1 MKIIHKRIYITLIFI
16 LLLIS
21 GLGARLVQL
30 QLVSTES
37 FTDKKIN
44 LIEGSVKQRTQEMV
58 VDDGRGK
65 FEDKNGQSL
74 TSITHN
80 RLVLFP
86 FLEKMKWPVQQVSEI
101 VGMQPKEL
109 TNRLANAKT
118 PVVITKELSH
128 AQVEKI
134 NALKV
139 PGVFGIP
146 LKDERPVP
154 LAEHLIGLEAQSKQI
169 IEEKYSDK
177 LKNGAI
183 KSTTPVGISGMQ
195 RAFDEFLL
203 PEQESK
209 LLYHVDRLGGPM
221 FGIDVK
227 YTGTANPYYP
237 VSVRTT
243 LDLSAQELVE
253 NTLNHYKLKDGGAV
267 LIDIKN
273 NKVIAMASRPSINK
287 KDPFKKQNGSDSVE
301 NRLLTPQTPGSI
313 FKTVTAA
320 AALEQNKIQPSLTYN
335 CDKNIYGNN
344 VEEDHQKGQLTF
356 EESFAQSCN
365 ATFAQL
371 AKEMIISNPNILEQY
386 ADKLGLIQPVGW
398 TGDVFHFEHFKQ
410 FLGEKSGR
418 VWTNTR
424 EKKVPNA
431 VAQTAIGQLDVKVT
445 PLAVANM
452 MATIA
457 RGGEKKQVKAVD
469 ALEYKN
475 NTSLYTFKEHELKG
489 DTINKATAASMQQLL
504 KGVVQS
510 EKGTG
515 RRFQTL
521 PYEVAGKSGT
531 AEISVKDDIVN
542 KWFAGYFPA
551 DDPKYAM
558 VVVDLNTKSAISP
571 TNSVFYDIVKGM
583 YDLNTR

>member
-37 FTDKKIN
+37 FTDKNIN

-86 FLEKMKWPVQQVSEI
+86 FLEKMKWPVQQVSKI
-101 VGMQPKEL
+101 VGMQPQEL

-128 AQVEKI
+128 AQVQKI

-320 AALEQNKIQPSLTYN
+320 AALEQNKIQPSFTYN
-335 CDKNIYGNN
+335 CDKSIYGNN

-418 VWTNTR
+418 VWTNDR
-424 EKKVPNA
+424 EKSTKCCSANGNW
-431 VAQTAIGQLDVKVT
+431 TA
-445 PLAVANM
+445 
-452 MATIA
+452 
-457 RGGEKKQVKAVD
+457 
-469 ALEYKN
+469 
-475 NTSLYTFKEHELKG
+475 
-489 DTINKATAASMQQLL
+489 
-504 KGVVQS
+504 
-510 EKGTG
+510 
-515 RRFQTL
+515 
-521 PYEVAGKSGT
+521 
-531 AEISVKDDIVN
+531 
-542 KWFAGYFPA
+542 
-551 DDPKYAM
+551 
-558 VVVDLNTKSAISP
+558 
-571 TNSVFYDIVKGM
+571 
-583 YDLNTR
+583 

>member
-37 FTDKKIN
+37 FTDKNIN

-65 FEDKNGQSL
+65 FEDKSGQSL

-101 VGMQPKEL
+101 VGMQPQEL

-128 AQVEKI
+128 AQVQKI

-320 AALEQNKIQPSLTYN
+320 AALEQNKIQPSFTYN
-335 CDKNIYGNN
+335 CDKSIYGNN

-418 VWTNTR
+418 VWTNDR

-469 ALEYKN
+469 ALDYKN

-489 DTINKATAASMQQLL
+489 DTINEATAASMQLLL

-531 AEISVKDDIVN
+531 AEINVKADIVN

>member
-37 FTDKKIN
+37 FTDKNIN

-65 FEDKNGQSL
+65 FEDENGQSL

-101 VGMQPKEL
+101 VGIQPQEL

-128 AQVEKI
+128 SQVEKI

-154 LAEHLIGLEAQSKQI
+154 LAEHLIGLEAQSKKI

-320 AALEQNKIQPSLTYN
+320 AALEQNKIQPSFIYN
-335 CDKNIYGNN
+335 CDKSIYGNN

-371 AKEMIISNPNILEQY
+371 AKEMITSNPNILEQY
-386 ADKLGLIQPVGW
+386 ADKLGLIEPVGW
-398 TGDVFHFEHFKQ
+398 TGDVFHFEHFRQ
-410 FLGEKSGR
+410 FLGEKTGR
-418 VWTNTR
+418 VWTNEG

-475 NTSLYTFKEHELKG
+475 NTSLYKFKEHELKG
-489 DTINKATAASMQQLL
+489 DTINEATAASMQQLL
-504 KGVVQS
+504 KSVVQS

-531 AEISVKDDIVN
+531 AEINVKDDIVN

>member
-1 MKIIHKRIYITLIFI
+1 
-16 LLLIS
+16 
-21 GLGARLVQL
+21 
-30 QLVSTES
+30 
-37 FTDKKIN
+37 
-44 LIEGSVKQRTQEMV
+44 
-58 VDDGRGK
+58 
-65 FEDKNGQSL
+65 
-74 TSITHN
+74 
-80 RLVLFP
+80 
-86 FLEKMKWPVQQVSEI
+86 
-101 VGMQPKEL
+101 
-109 TNRLANAKT
+109 
-118 PVVITKELSH
+118 
-128 AQVEKI
+128 
-134 NALKV
+134 
-139 PGVFGIP
+139 
-146 LKDERPVP
+146 
-154 LAEHLIGLEAQSKQI
+154 
-169 IEEKYSDK
+169 
-177 LKNGAI
+177 
-183 KSTTPVGISGMQ
+183 
-195 RAFDEFLL
+195 
-203 PEQESK
+203 
-209 LLYHVDRLGGPM
+209 
-221 FGIDVK
+221 
-227 YTGTANPYYP
+227 
-237 VSVRTT
+237 
-243 LDLSAQELVE
+243 VE

-335 CDKNIYGNN
+335 CDKSIYGNN

-418 VWTNTR
+418 VWTNAR